1 MKFKL
6 ETGPD
11 LVLIEPD
18 DVERKPEQSVI
29 EMSDVE
35 KKNREKEQNR
45 GKIVCV
51 GDDVK
56 FWVVGD
62 YVSFYR
68 NAATPIKEDGKEFLT
83 IHKGHIL
90 VRFKEIEE

>member
-1 MKFKL
+1 MEFKL

-18 DVERKPEQSVI
+18 DVERKSEDSVI
-29 EMSDVE
+29 AMSDQE
-35 KKNREKEQNR
+35 KKNREKEQDR
-45 GKIVCV
+45 GKIKHIGQNVS
-51 GDDVK
+51 
-56 FWVVGD
+56 FWQVDD

-68 NAATPIKEDGKEFLT
+68 NAATPVKDGGKEYLT

-90 VRFKEIEE
+90 VRFIEITE

>member
-1 MKFKL
+1 MEFQL
-6 ETGPD
+6 EAGPD

-18 DVERKPEQSVI
+18 NVERAEEESKI
-29 EMSDVE
+29 IMSDQE

-45 GKIVCV
+45 GKIKHLGENVS
-51 GDDVK
+51 
-56 FWVVGD
+56 FWKVDD

-68 NAATPIKEDGKEFLT
+68 NAATPVKEGGKEYLT

-90 VRFKEIEE
+90 VRFKEITE